1 MKINI
6 IGAGPAGL
14 YFGLLMKK
22 QNPDH
27 RIVIL
32 ERNAPNATFG
42 WGVVFSDKTLSY
54 LRDADPQTYIEI
66 TSNFET
72 WDNVDIVHRDE
83 KITVRGNKFSG
94 ISRLKLLRI
103 LQHRCTELGVELQ
116 FQTEAVDFDS
126 LTKCD
131 LLIGADGVNSGVRAR
146 YSDTFKPALSFRSN
160 KYIWYGTRRLFDG
173 LTLTFREN
181 ADGVFAAHSYKF
193 DKRTSTFI
201 VECDM
206 ATWSNAHFDEMS
218 DEETQRYL
226 EVVFAGDL
234 EGQPLLSNN
243 SKWINFLN
251 VRNELWHCEN
261 IALLGDALHTAH
273 FSIGSGTKL
282 ALEDAIALSECIG
295 TTGEVSDALRL
306 FEEIRKPIIEEY
318 QAAASES
325 LLWFEDV
332 SKYIHLEPMD
342 LAFSL
347 MTRSKKIDRENL
359 RRRDPKFIAD
369 YDRWRTSH
377 SSV

>member
-1 MKINI
+1 MNINI

-66 TSNFET
+66 ISNFET

-103 LQHRCTELGVELQ
+103 LQHRCRELGVDLQ
-116 FQTEAVDFDS
+116 FQTEAIDFDS
-126 LTKCD
+126 LSECD
-131 LLIGADGVNSGVRAR
+131 LLIGADGVNSGVRTR
-146 YSDTFKPALSFRSN
+146 YRDIFKPDLNFRSN
-160 KYIWYGTRRLFDG
+160 RYIWYGTRRLFDG

-206 ATWSNAHFDEMS
+206 ATWENAQFGEMS

-234 EGQPLLSNN
+234 ESQQLLSNN

-251 VRNELWHCEN
+251 VRNEHWHCEN

-282 ALEDAIALSECIG
+282 ALEDAIALTKCFSS
-295 TTGEVSDALRL
+295 TGEVSDALRL
-306 FEEIRKPIIEEY
+306 FEEIRKPVIEEY

-369 YDRWRTSH
+369 YDMWRAKH
-377 SSV
+377 SSE